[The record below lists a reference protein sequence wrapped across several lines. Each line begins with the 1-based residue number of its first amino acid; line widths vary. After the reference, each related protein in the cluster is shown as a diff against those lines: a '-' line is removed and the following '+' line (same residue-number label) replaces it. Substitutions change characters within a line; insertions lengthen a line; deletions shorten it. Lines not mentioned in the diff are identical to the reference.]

1 MKPLPI
7 STVAAITLLAGCTVG
22 PRYVA
27 PTPSVPARYAAGI
40 PELASTNRVESS
52 SIREWW
58 RVFNDSALDAL
69 VRDALQANFDLQIA
83 RQRVLESRALR
94 AGQIASFFPNV
105 NGSGRY
111 TRNRSSEN
119 TPTGQQLRGAGGSL
133 EQGMFDAG
141 FDVSWELDLF
151 GAVQHRVE
159 AATAE
164 QESQVEA
171 VREIQ
176 TTVMAEVG
184 RTYFELRGAQRRL
197 DVIIANV
204 RSQEETLRLIRD
216 REQAGLASALDI
228 ARASAQVSNS
238 RSQIPLLQSERQL
251 AVHRLSVLTGRFPTE
266 LETQLA
272 NVAPIPSLPPRI
284 PLGLPSDLLHQRPD
298 LRRLERQLAAATAR
312 SGVATAELFPRFF
325 LTGAA
330 GVQSAQASD
339 LIDAGSR
346 FWSLGPG
353 LQWPVFSAGRLRQN
367 VKAADARTEQALLR
381 YEQGIRLTLEE
392 VENALVVFGR
402 EQDRRKELSDSE
414 VASRRAAVLA
424 NERYRGGLV
433 DFLDVLEAERTLLAA
448 QDSLAVSDQ
457 MLGQQ
462 LVRLFKALGGGW
474 EIETKPTVA
483 ASRSVE

>member
-1 MKPLPI
+1 L
-7 STVAAITLLAGCTVG
+7 
-22 PRYVA
+22 
-27 PTPSVPARYAAGI
+27 
-40 PELASTNRVESS
+40 
-52 SIREWW
+52 
-58 RVFNDSALDAL
+58 
-69 VRDALQANFDLQIA
+69 
-83 RQRVLESRALR
+83 
-94 AGQIASFFPNV
+94 
-105 NGSGRY
+105 
-111 TRNRSSEN
+111 
-119 TPTGQQLRGAGGSL
+119 
-133 EQGMFDAG
+133 FDAG

-151 GAVQHRVE
+151 GAVRHRVE

-171 VREIQ
+171 AREIQ
-176 TTVMAEVG
+176 TTVTAEVG

-197 DVIIANV
+197 DVIVANV

-228 ARASAQVSNS
+228 ARASAQLSNS

-251 AVHRLSVLTGRFPTE
+251 AVHRLAVLTGRFPTE
-266 LETQLA
+266 LETQLGHA
-272 NVAPIPSLPPRI
+272 APIPSMPPRV

-339 LIDAGSR
+339 LFDFGSR
-346 FWSLGPG
+346 YWSLGPG

-367 VKAADARTEQALLR
+367 IKAADARTEQALLR

-392 VENALVVFGR
+392 VENALVLFGR
-402 EQDRRKELSDSE
+402 EQDRRNELSDSE
-414 VASRRAAVLA
+414 VASRRAAGLA

-457 MLGQQ
+457 MMGQH

-483 ASRSVE
+483 VSRSAK